1 VGAHRVGAG
10 DQILIEEIGL
20 PTAVYVCP
28 DCKTPLLDLSCSAC
42 GSQYGV
48 QDGIPILLPS
58 DPRFRAASGIAAAY
72 DSIYRGHSNVWENQ
86 GRTPQF
92 LEYFSSLLGRFPCTR
107 FLEIGCGEGLLL
119 SRLVKGEK
127 FATDLSIEALKRARK
142 TTSAHLTVALAERLP
157 FPSAHFDLIAS
168 VGVMEHF
175 LDIDEATSEI
185 CRVLRPGGHYV
196 ALTHINLTLWER
208 LRQKVSDY
216 VLPWPQPGRFVR
228 WLRARLAHR
237 ASAEL
242 VKQPIQNRYTIREAK
257 AGLERHSLSVVD
269 VLHTRRSP
277 RPPLDPWVVVYVA
290 RRGAGR

>member
-28 DCKTPLLDLSCSAC
+28 DCKTLLLDLSCSAC

-48 QDGIPILLPS
+48 RDGIPILLPS

-185 CRVLRPGGHYV
+185 CRTLRSGGYYV
-196 ALTHINLTLWER
+196 ALTHVDLTLWNR
-208 LRQKVSDY
+208 LGQKVSDY
-216 VLPWPQPGRFVR
+216 LFPRPRLLQLAR
-228 WLRARLAHR
+228 WLRARPGPGTKPG
-237 ASAEL
+237 L
-242 VKQPIQNRYTIREAK
+242 VKQPIQHRYTIREAK
-257 AGLERHSLSVVD
+257 ACLRRYPLRVVD
-269 VLHTRRSP
+269 VLRARRPP
-277 RPPLDPWVVVYVA
+277 RPPLDPWAVIYIA
-290 RRGAGR
+290 ERRDRQ

>member
-1 VGAHRVGAG
+1 M
-10 DQILIEEIGL
+10 
-20 PTAVYVCP
+20 YVCP
-28 DCKTPLLDLSCSAC
+28 DCRTLLVDFAC
-42 GSQYGV
+42 PTCRSTYDV
-48 QDGIPILLPS
+48 RDGIPILLPS
-58 DPRFRAASGIAAAY
+58 DPRFKAATDIAATY
-72 DSIYRGHSNVWENQ
+72 DSIYRGHSDVWQNQ

-92 LEYFSSLLGRFPCTR
+92 LEYFASVLGQLPCTR
-107 FLEIGCGEGLLL
+107 FLEVGCGEGLLL
-119 SRLVKGEK
+119 GRLVKGEK
-127 FATDLSIEALKRARK
+127 FAIDLSIEALKQARM
-142 TTSAHLTVALAERLP
+142 TASASLSVALAERLP
-157 FPSAHFDLIAS
+157 FRSAQFDLIAS